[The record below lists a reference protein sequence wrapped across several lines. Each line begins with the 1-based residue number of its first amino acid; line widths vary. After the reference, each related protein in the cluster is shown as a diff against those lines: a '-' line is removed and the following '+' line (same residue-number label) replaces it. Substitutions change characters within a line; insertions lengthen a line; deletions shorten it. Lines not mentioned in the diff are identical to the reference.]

1 MNVEVALL
9 YNKCMIRYI
18 GRLPSECVLA
28 FSGGVDSVAIASF
41 LLKGKKQFSLA
52 YFDHETEN
60 SKKAKVFVE
69 QFAKDHKLTLYI
81 GNFTSEKKKCESKE
95 EYWRNQRYT
104 FFETFDRPVI
114 TAHHL
119 NDAVETWLFNSFHGK
134 PRTIPH
140 RNRNV
145 IRPFLIT
152 PKQEFISWCESND
165 LCWSEDVSNQDCN
178 FSRNRIRNNIMPEAL
193 KVNPGLLK
201 TVKKMYLSEPNSK
214 YA

>member
-1 MNVEVALL
+1 MNVATSLL
-9 YNKCMIRYI
+9 YNKYMIRYL
-18 GRLPSECVLA
+18 GKLPNEFVLA

-41 LLKGKKQFSLA
+41 LLRGKKQFSLA

-60 SKKAKVFVE
+60 GKKAKVFVE
-69 QFAKDHKLTLYI
+69 QFAKDHNLTLYV
-81 GNFTSEKKKCESKE
+81 GNFISEKKKSESKE

-104 FFETFDRPVI
+104 FFETFNRPVI

-119 NDAVETWLFNSFHGK
+119 NDAAETWLFNSFHGK
-134 PRTIPH
+134 PRTIPY

-152 PKQEFISWCESND
+152 PKQELISWCNANN
-165 LCWSEDVSNQDCN
+165 LFWSEDASNQDCN

-201 TVKKMYLSEPNSK
+201 TVKKMYLNESSEK
-214 YA
+214 HE